1 MDLSCLGDV
10 EKLYYERQGKF
21 EKDDWKKFVP
31 DRTAVDKLKSRLLK
45 VRQDE
50 ESSNLSVE
58 NALPELEPND
68 EKGKQP
74 LRSKSA

>member
-1 MDLSCLGDV
+1 MDLSCLGEV
-10 EKLYYERQGKF
+10 EKLYHERQGKF

-50 ESSNLSVE
+50 ESSNLS
-58 NALPELEPND
+58 LEIDVSKQQSND

-74 LRSKSA
+74 LRSKSP